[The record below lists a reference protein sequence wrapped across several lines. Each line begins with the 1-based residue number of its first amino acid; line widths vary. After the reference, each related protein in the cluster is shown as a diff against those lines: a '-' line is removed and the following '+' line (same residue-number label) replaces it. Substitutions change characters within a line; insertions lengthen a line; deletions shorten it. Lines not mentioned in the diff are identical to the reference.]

1 MNLKF
6 QSTTDHFDSKVGV
19 SGMNSVHPAAGY
31 SAAGK
36 SRTQDQQEMNLKFQS
51 TENADGQNLKDHF
64 DCKVGVSGM

>member
-36 SRTQDQQEMNLKFQS
+36 SRTQEAGDEFEIPKYDRPL
-51 TENADGQNLKDHF
+51 
-64 DCKVGVSGM
+64 